1 MDLTKIDNLPVFLKL
16 GRLEKKENLK
26 LNTNSVLVSKI
37 YQTDS
42 LKKEVF
48 NKPIIL

>member
-16 GRLEKKENLK
+16 GSLEKNENLK
-26 LNTNSVLVSKI
+26 ANANTVLVSKI
-37 YQTDS
+37 YQTSS
-42 LKKEVF
+42 LKKEFF